1 MTSSRSLQRLIEPFP
16 TAATSPDNKLI
27 TKFESAPGGVITPF
41 FAQNGAKQ
49 NIAPSRRGAET
60 DFSMFAP
67 PSAAHNPDP
76 RENLV
81 PGRPFCAKLASA
93 TPMARRVWQHFT
105 RL

>member
-1 MTSSRSLQRLIEPFP
+1 MERQKLEATLPP
-16 TAATSPDNKLI
+16 TAATPPDSALI
-27 TKFESAPGGVITPF
+27 IKFESAPHNFITLF
-41 FAQNGAKQ
+41 FALDGAKQ